1 MPLHPE
7 SELFLAAVAAR
18 NARAWYEM
26 PLQEAR
32 DTFDHLGVF
41 GEGPDMFRVADRQT
55 GHGVPLR
62 VYQPLEQAAQIT
74 VVYFHGGGWVLG
86 NIETH
91 DTLCRRLAATARVN
105 VVSVDYRCA
114 PDHPC
119 PAALEDCLEAT
130 RMVCEQAQTLGL
142 PHGHVM
148 VAGDSAGGNLACG
161 VAMKC
166 RDAAVRLAGQILIYP
181 VVSPRFDTPSYQD
194 LYDGFG
200 LTRQTMMWFWE
211 QYLQGEAAGPYVDL
225 LSAETDHTDLPP
237 AAVLIAEYDVLRSE
251 CETLAQTL
259 VDAGNKVTSRTY
271 AGLLHGFAHFSDA
284 FPSGSAAIADAS
296 AAIHQ
301 FAGAEPG

>member
-1 MPLHPE
+1 MALHPE

-18 NARAWYEM
+18 DARAWYDM
-26 PLQEAR
+26 PVAEAR

-41 GEGPDMFRVADRQT
+41 GDGPDLFRVADGQT
-55 GHGVPLR
+55 ASGVRLR
-62 VYQPLEQAAQIT
+62 VYQPDSTPDETT

-105 VVSVDYRCA
+105 VVSVEYRCA
-114 PDHPC
+114 PEHAC
-119 PAALEDCLEAT
+119 PAALDDCLEAT
-130 RMVCEQAQTLGL
+130 QLLVQDSQSLGL
-142 PHGHVM
+142 HSTRVV

-166 RDAAVRLAGQILIYP
+166 RDAGMTLAGQVLIYP
-181 VVSPRFDTPSYQD
+181 VVSPNFSTPSYQD

-211 QYLQGEAAGPYVDL
+211 QYLQDEAPGPYVDL
-225 LSAETDHTDLPP
+225 LSKEADHSDLPP
-237 AAVLIAEYDVLRSE
+237 AFVMIAEYDVLRSE
-251 CETLAQTL
+251 CETLAQVL
-259 VDAGNKVTSRTY
+259 VEAGNRVTSQNY
-271 AGLLHGFAHFSDA
+271 AGLLHGFVHFSEA
-284 FPSGSAAIADAS
+284 FPSGVAAIADIS

-301 FAGAEPG
+301 FS

>member
-1 MPLHPE
+1 MALHPE

-18 NARAWYEM
+18 NARAWYDM
-26 PLQEAR
+26 PLGEAR

-41 GEGPDMFRVADRQT
+41 GDGPDLFRVAESQT
-55 GHGVPLR
+55 PTGVSLR
-62 VYQPLEQAAQIT
+62 VYQPDTTPDETT

-91 DTLCRRLAATARVN
+91 DALCRRIAAAARVN

-114 PDHPC
+114 PDHAC

-130 RMVCEQAQTLGL
+130 RLVVQDAPSLGL
-142 PHGHVM
+142 ASSRVV

-161 VAMKC
+161 VAMRC
-166 RDAAVRLAGQILIYP
+166 RDAGVSLAGQVLIYP
-181 VVSPRFDTPSYQD
+181 VVSPNFSTPSYQD

-211 QYLQGEAAGPYVDL
+211 QYLQGSQAGPYVDL
-225 LSAETDHTDLPP
+225 LSQEADHADLPP
-237 AAVLIAEYDVLRSE
+237 SFVMIAEYDVLRSE

-259 VDAGNKVTSRTY
+259 VESGNQVTSRTY
-271 AGLLHGFAHFSDA
+271 AGLLHGFVHFSEA
-284 FPSGSAAIADAS
+284 FPSGVAAIADIA

-301 FAGAEPG
+301 F